1 MEMNWKVR
9 FRNKVWLSSFIA
21 TILTFIYT
29 ILGMLDIAPKF
40 TQNTVMNVVNAFL
53 MVLCMTGVIID
64 PTTSGIGDSE
74 RAMTY
79 ETPYVDPPKHEEE
92 I

>member
-79 ETPYVDPPKHEEE
+79 ETPFVDPPEPEEE

>member
-79 ETPYVDPPKHEEE
+79 ETPDVDPPKREEE